1 MTAIDELL
9 ARNLAAAEYH
19 PVGMGPMPT
28 LKIALLMCMDARIDG
43 HGAFRLN
50 PGEVHLLRNAG
61 GVVTDDVIRSLAISQ
76 HALGTREIMI
86 IHHTDCGLAR
96 LEEDDFRAHLAT
108 FAGYR
113 PTWSVQAFKD
123 PHDSVRESLRRIRDS
138 PFLLHHD
145 AVRGFIFDV
154 NTGLLEEVFVD
165 GDDPTGQLDAAATPP
180 PPGSARVVAAA
191 VARSPMAEPGTEL
204 RHRRSRSPHPSR
216 LGHRRE
222 PSPLDADLL
231 IEFFD
236 EHGRDLPWREPAATP
251 WARAGQRGDAAA
263 DAGGPG
269 AAGVRRMAAAAGPT
283 PADLAADSPADAIRA
298 WGRLG
303 YPRRAL
309 RLHAAATAIT
319 VEHGGSVPDS
329 VEDAAGAAGH
339 RRVHRA
345 GGRRVRVRRPDA
357 GGRHQ
362 RPPGAVQG
370 GPRRGRAAGAGD
382 RGRPRRDGRAAAG
395 RTGAGRPGS
404 RPR

>member
-50 PGEVHLLRNAG
+50 LGEVHLLRNAG
-61 GVVTDDVIRSLAISQ
+61 GVVTDDVIRSLSISQ

-96 LEEDDFRAHLAT
+96 LEEDVFRAHLAT

-165 GDDPTGQLDAAATPP
+165 GEAPTGQLAPTATPP
-180 PPGSARVVAAA
+180 PAGSARAVIAGAVAAE
-191 VARSPMAEPGTEL
+191 SEGT
-204 RHRRSRSPHPSR
+204 
-216 LGHRRE
+216 
-222 PSPLDADLL
+222 
-231 IEFFD
+231 
-236 EHGRDLPWREPAATP
+236 
-251 WARAGQRGDAAA
+251 
-263 DAGGPG
+263 
-269 AAGVRRMAAAAGPT
+269 V
-283 PADLAADSPADAIRA
+283 
-298 WGRLG
+298 
-303 YPRRAL
+303 
-309 RLHAAATAIT
+309 
-319 VEHGGSVPDS
+319 
-329 VEDAAGAAGH
+329 AGH
-339 RRVHRA
+339 
-345 GGRRVRVRRPDA
+345 
-357 GGRHQ
+357 
-362 RPPGAVQG
+362 
-370 GPRRGRAAGAGD
+370 
-382 RGRPRRDGRAAAG
+382 
-395 RTGAGRPGS
+395 
-404 RPR
+404 